1 MPRIYLDPPVENTQ
15 PTNRVYLDPPIEQP
29 KQRVYIDPPIK
40 ETVTPITMQ
49 ENIPTPVADA
59 LSSMGNGISNFFTL
73 TPQDDSGVMVAPPMT
88 GITTTTD
95 MNTPPQVEPPANSP
109 RNFVPATQTDI
120 NLEAIKN
127 FAPAFIQGAPTALGE
142 LGEGA
147 ANFAIKSAQDLG
159 KLSGG
164 GPNAATM
171 DYLAEVAKQAL
182 ANNTED
188 MRRYWEG
195 KQIERPIGAESDV
208 AKIGESKLTR
218 QKVEEYIAKN
228 PKLSDNAKEILRA
241 KAQPETAMQS
251 IEKTIAN
258 TPGAKG
264 VIEDAAGL
272 VEFAATAPADYYKIV
287 RVALADAGLIN
298 ANTSDAELK
307 KEILDNPM
315 GVFGQVAAKTAMV
328 YGIGKQI
335 NKARTTTVGQTP
347 AEALQSKTVS
357 EQGVQDVVKQSA
369 DFQAQNARNAEYYKN
384 TVKPNNQYETQ
395 MGQRAAKEAKANVAV
410 PDTSNYYTE
419 IADNGL
425 VKKDE
430 IVAFY
435 KGRGET
441 ISREEAAKRRNL
453 AYPELA
459 QDMQKETATQRNP
472 QATSRAFEQ
481 LPETPSQGT
490 PQTVVEPPAIENI
503 QAEVPNAPEAI
514 TTPLAVEAAKTPK
527 PLPQIF
533 AEKKAQGLKGEEL
546 LKSVREEMAGQNKD
560 LAEISSY
567 DMAFDKKVTTEEALA
582 QQKEWQKKAED
593 RLLKTANDELQN
605 TSVDDFKTH
614 DTQTASYT
622 IGDIATEVEKALV
635 QKYGGNEDTF
645 YRPTERERNWYNEVD
660 DVKKEPNNDI
670 YKNKINET
678 EKNLLRKIWE
688 IQDNPSYPLK
698 KETAIKIQKIV
709 ESLKENT
716 KMIETEPLVPAF
728 SELGRNPI
736 DERFEANFKE
746 RGIDP
751 SLSKI
756 RGSVFS
762 LNDELLK
769 KVSDAY
775 NVSYKAVKTMKS
787 YMGEK
792 FRNINLGNI
801 GEILTGR
808 DAQKMF
814 GPVKD
819 TPVFLISEAKIGK
832 EGRYGGE
839 VIQGPFGNHIN
850 LYLPHLK
857 EMSLRRL
864 KNTIAHEAQH
874 LLQLK
879 KGEVNDY
886 GKPYEQRPMEIEA
899 KYIGNQYRTGK
910 LSMFGGGQIQNAYNW
925 LTSQKNTTPPPG
937 NISNTEMYK
946 RNLASESAVEKTT
959 GQIGDILKKFSPG
972 RMRVVQEYVQDK
984 WGPIRNRVEQGVVDA
999 ETRLSEA
1006 QKNPTASPALIKHL
1020 EKQYKKSVDEAVNL
1034 RKKIGDQD
1042 FIVSKLSA
1050 FDDEV
1055 RDVVG
1060 PLQEAGVNKTALST
1074 YMESKRL
1081 INEIENKPDVAMNID
1096 PKHFADAENFLDE
1109 VAKNP
1114 TFKAALDKGS
1124 AELGNIWNSTI
1135 VEGLRETGVIDDNL
1149 ANLFKANQD
1158 YVPFKDLGHWFDQ
1171 LAGDQTAGTSSGPKP
1186 KKLVGSDF
1194 LRENVVD
1201 TFIDRANQLIPWIE
1215 QQKMKNYFVDFVDTF
1230 NQKYTRELTP
1240 EEIKYGTSSEAAK
1253 NNVAELVPTDGKGDI
1268 VTYKNGKEQAWTIT
1282 DKDVKRVLKDP
1293 YGFQKWIYSMEAFK
1307 KFNDYVDPLMQTAA
1321 ITLNTAFSMVGNPTM
1336 DILSAMQLTPGDA
1349 GKFTKNLP
1357 GGLASGAKAAVGYSD
1372 ALTRE
1377 LKKEGAILPE
1387 GHTMQGREERTMR
1400 SMATE
1405 ELKKDFKKFFEYTP
1419 NGREILMDALKG
1431 VLGLFEVPLKA
1442 GELTT
1447 KLASA
1452 KGELEKMGV
1461 SNVAELRKVHG
1472 EKAVS
1477 DFVETVRDTGSPR
1490 FSRSGRLAP
1499 VMKFFDKFLPAGI
1512 QGEFTDAHNLW
1523 NTMKNKP
1530 MRFLT
1535 FVVPTAAMILAQRAA
1550 YNGWLGKEERDK
1562 YVNAGVTDRTIKT
1575 SFLVDQGNGVFAKI
1589 TKPRW
1594 TYWLDAPF
1602 SGGDPDKMKQSMS
1615 DFMAGA
1621 ISNAAKNTVNSIP
1634 SASPWFQ
1641 TGMLWS
1647 QFAKGGQDIPE
1658 NYAGYKI
1665 MNKNQWNARNIE
1677 TLKGVLK
1684 ETWNQWGGSIF
1695 RMNPDN
1701 LRNITNAEKERT
1713 KGEIPFLSPLRR
1725 KLVHLPTDNPSG
1737 LPTSNIR
1744 ESMSQEDATT
1754 ANQAQMLGAKFG
1766 VAKTPEEKKAI
1777 LKEVANE
1784 VKQQPVEQKKKFI
1797 EEFKYQTKKTNTG
1810 ERVKDKTS
1818 FVKLIANTSK
1828 KELPHLR
1835 AKLIKDYGF
1844 TDKEFVEMMREAYKK

>member
-1 MPRIYLDPPVENTQ
+1 MPRIYLDPPVENAQ

-59 LSSMGNGISNFFTL
+59 LSSMGSGISNFFTP

-95 MNTPPQVEPPANSP
+95 MNTPPQVEPPIDSP

-127 FAPAFIQGAPTALGE
+127 FAPAFVRGAPTALGE

-218 QKVEEYIAKN
+218 QKVEDYILKTPN
-228 PKLSDNAKEILRA
+228 LSENAKQILRA
-241 KAQPETAMQS
+241 KAQPETTGQA

-347 AEALQSKTVS
+347 AEALQSQAVS

-490 PQTVVEPPAIENI
+490 LQTVVEPPVVENI
-503 QAEVPNAPEAI
+503 QTKVPNAPEAVI
-514 TTPLAVEAAKTPK
+514 TPQATEVAKTPK
-527 PLPQIF
+527 PLAQIF
-533 AEKKAQGLKGEEL
+533 SEKRAQGLKGEEL
-546 LKSVREEMAGQNKD
+546 LKSVREEMATQGETIN
-560 LAEISSY
+560 A
-567 DMAFDKKVTTEEALA
+567 TTT
-582 QQKEWQKKAED
+582 KETNMLENDIDPNSITILDEKGKIVRNAPYS
-593 RLLKTANDELQN
+593 RLE
-605 TSVDDFKTH
+605 
-614 DTQTASYT
+614 
-622 IGDIATEVEKALV
+622 
-635 QKYGGNEDTF
+635 
-645 YRPTERERNWYNEVD
+645 PTES
-660 DVKKEPNNDI
+660 DI
-670 YKNKINET
+670 NFEKRFANK
-678 EKNLLRKIWE
+678 
-688 IQDNPSYPLK
+688 
-698 KETAIKIQKIV
+698 
-709 ESLKENT
+709 
-716 KMIETEPLVPAF
+716 
-728 SELGRNPI
+728 
-736 DERFEANFKE
+736 
-746 RGIDP
+746 GIDTKLTRIAGP
-751 SLSKI
+751 LRMLPDSLLQK
-756 RGSVFS
+756 
-762 LNDELLK
+762 L
-769 KVSDAY
+769 SDGY
-775 NVSYKAVKTMKS
+775 DVGFKAVKRLVENLNSDKTTQSYIEMFGVRIPKASTEIGTLKDFLTGPDATKNFADVLDTSVEITTKGEIGADPTMKPLAWTDKDGNTIYIS
-787 YMGEK
+787 K
-792 FRNINLGNI
+792 QNTRKITFRQLK
-801 GEILTGR
+801 EILT
-808 DAQKMF
+808 
-814 GPVKD
+814 
-819 TPVFLISEAKIGK
+819 
-832 EGRYGGE
+832 
-839 VIQGPFGNHIN
+839 
-850 LYLPHLK
+850 
-857 EMSLRRL
+857 
-864 KNTIAHEAQH
+864 HEAQH
-874 LLQLK
+874 AKQLK
-879 KGEVNDY
+879 SGQKYDTSVSYAE
-886 GKPYEQRPMEIEA
+886 RPMEIDALKTGKE
-899 KYIGNQYRTGK
+899 YHSGK
-910 LSMFGGGQIQNAYNW
+910 LSLFGGGQIQNAYNW
-925 LTSQKNTTPPPG
+925 LTNKKNTTPPPG

-972 RMRVVQEYVQDK
+972 KMRVVQEYVQDK
-984 WGPIRNRVEQGVVDA
+984 WGPIRNRVEQGVIDA
-999 ETRLSEA
+999 EARLSEA
-1006 QKNPTASPALIKHL
+1006 KKNPTVSPALVKHL

-1307 KFNDYVDPLMQTAA
+1307 KFNDYVDPIMQTAA

-1336 DILSAMQLTPGDA
+1336 DILSAMQLTPGNA

-1357 GGLASGAKAAVGYSD
+1357 GGLKSGAKAAVGYSD